1 MTNHSRSLEN
11 DTIIDGTYRVLDFL
25 GEGGMGV
32 VYKVEH
38 SQLNKILALK
48 ILKTNQLSEAVWQRF
63 RNEAQAIARLEHRNI
78 VKIYDMNQT
87 DGGRP
92 YYTMDFLTGESLA
105 DLLKGTKTLSLSQAL
120 HIFRQVCSGL
130 AYAHSRGII
139 HRDIKPANIM
149 LLGKATAEPLQV
161 KIVDFGI
168 AKLVDDDGHTIQGV
182 TRPGEVFGSPL
193 YMSPEQCTGSKLD
206 GRSDMYSVAVTMFK
220 ALTGITPFR
229 GRTAIETT
237 MMHQSDAP
245 PLLNSVSPDLQYPA
259 KLERIIDKMLSKS
272 PEQRYQSLAEVE
284 NELQK
289 IQIKIGQASPVVS
302 SIDQSRT
309 NKEERDWDELTEPND
324 TVSATGEGTIE
335 QKHHN
340 LKWSLILLVAS
351 STVVLA
357 SSILYALTGPFSAK
371 KLQPIGPKADFKSP
385 LAEASG
391 MPTYSDEM
399 EGAVGSQVAKGIDKI
414 DQLEGNEVVEKSTI
428 QDFLGQKFKPFSQKQ
443 KLKKGSY
450 QTKFEFPEKFSI
462 GQVKFI
468 PSSATPKGI
477 NLQASAKGPLWV
489 PVGAAVRF
497 EANEL
502 IGDYP
507 QLLAYFQPNDLLVL
521 QIPKQVK
528 RSSELIANIARLKG
542 LDCLEL
548 PDSKLEAADLKV
560 LEPLTNLRTLIISR
574 SNLGGEVLAKSALIK
589 QVCVLNIEMVPNI
602 GPILAELNPN
612 FFGLVINRCVIT
624 SENIEQIARLHNL
637 SALFMNGC
645 LITDS
650 DLHSLIGLKKLT
662 FLDLEGCDNLT
673 SNCLPTIEKI
683 KSLRYLTLPEKLDTE
698 EFHRILRSRLPELKF
713 VQPSAK
719 I

>member
-1 MTNHSRSLEN
+1 MTNHSKSLEI

-48 ILKTNQLSEAVWQRF
+48 ILKTSQLSEAVWQRF

-87 DGGRP
+87 DSGRP
-92 YYTMDFLTGESLA
+92 YYTMDFLIGESLA
-105 DLLKGTKTLSLSQAL
+105 DHLKGNKTLSLSQAL

-149 LLGKATAEPLQV
+149 LLGNSAAEQLQV

-168 AKLVDDDGHTIQGV
+168 AKLVDDDGHTIQGL
-182 TRPGEVFGSPL
+182 TKPGEVFGSPL

-245 PLLNSVSPDLQYPA
+245 PLLNSVSPDLQYPT

-272 PEQRYQSLAEVE
+272 PEERYQSLAEVE

-302 SIDQSRT
+302 SIARANANPSEYDG
-309 NKEERDWDELTEPND
+309 DEQTEQND
-324 TVSATGEGTIE
+324 SVSATGEGTIE
-335 QKHHN
+335 QKRHN
-340 LKWSLILLVAS
+340 LKWSLILLVTS

-371 KLQPIGPKADFKSP
+371 KLQPIGPTARLRSPLDDYKKMDPYDSIVTNAVGQKGQDRTDPLDENKSP
-385 LAEASG
+385 AI
-391 MPTYSDEM
+391 
-399 EGAVGSQVAKGIDKI
+399 QKF
-414 DQLEGNEVVEKSTI
+414 LERR
-428 QDFLGQKFKPFSQKQ
+428 FKPFSQH
-443 KLKKGSY
+443 KLLPNGAS
-450 QTKFEFPEKFSI
+450 QLKFEFPQEFSL
-462 GQVKFI
+462 GTVKFTQAKDIRNTSNPKI
-468 PSSATPKGI
+468 PAQGLLPV
-477 NLQASAKGPLWV
+477 PL
-489 PVGAAVRF
+489 GAAVRF
-497 EANEL
+497 EPTDV

-507 QLLAYFQPNDLLVL
+507 QLLSYFQSNDLQTLR
-521 QIPKQVK
+521 IPATAS
-528 RSSELIANIARLKG
+528 RSNELIANIARLKG

-548 PDSKLEAADLKV
+548 ADCKLEASDLKT
-560 LEPLTNLRTLIISR
+560 LESLKNLRALNLSR
-574 SNLGGEVLAKSALIK
+574 CNLGGADLAGSALLS
-589 QVCVLNIEMVPNI
+589 QVGYLNIEAVKNI
-602 GPILAELNPN
+602 GPVIDGLNPN
-612 FFGLVINRCVIT
+612 IFGLVLNSCQCTTLDLEKVAKLR
-624 SENIEQIARLHNL
+624 ELR
-637 SALFMNGC
+637 ALYLNGC
-645 LITDS
+645 KITDR
-650 DLHSLIGLKKLT
+650 DLSSLVGTKSLVV
-662 FLDLEGCDNLT
+662 LDLEGCDNLT
-673 SNCLPTIEKI
+673 KDSLLSIQNI
-683 KSLRYLTLPEKLDTE
+683 KSLRFLKLPAQLDSQ
-698 EFHRILRSRLPELKF
+698 EFHLILRSHQPRLKF
-713 VQPSAK
+713 DLP
-719 I
+719 

>member
-1 MTNHSRSLEN
+1 MTNHSRSLEI

-25 GEGGMGV
+25 GEGGMGL

-48 ILKTNQLSEAVWQRF
+48 ILKTSQLSEAVWQRF

-87 DGGRP
+87 DSGRP
-92 YYTMDFLTGESLA
+92 YYTMDFLVGESLA
-105 DLLKGTKTLSLSQAL
+105 DYLKGNKTLSLSQAL

-149 LLGKATAEPLQV
+149 LLGNASAEQLQV

-206 GRSDMYSVAVTMFK
+206 GRSDMYSVAVSMFK

-272 PEQRYQSLAEVE
+272 PEARYQSLAEVE

-302 SIDQSRT
+302 SIDQANDNRR
-309 NKEERDWDELTEPND
+309 EYDWDEQTEQND
-324 TVSATGEGTIE
+324 SVNATGEGTNE
-335 QKHHN
+335 QKRHN
-340 LKWSLILLVAS
+340 VKWSLILLVAS
-351 STVVLA
+351 STVVFA
-357 SSILYALTGPFSAK
+357 SAVLYTLIGPLSAK
-371 KLQPIGPKADFKSP
+371 KIQPIGPKVDFNSA
-385 LAEASG
+385 LNEAPG
-391 MPTYSDEM
+391 MGSYGEEM
-399 EGAVGSQVAKGIDKI
+399 EGAVGKKVVRGIDKG
-414 DQLEGNEVVEKSTI
+414 DELESTEAVEKSTI
-428 QDFLGQKFKPFSQKQ
+428 QDFLRQEFKPFSQKIV
-443 KLKKGSY
+443 LKDGSS
-450 QTKFEFPEKFSI
+450 QTKFDFPKKFSI
-462 GQVKFI
+462 GRVIFI
-468 PSSATPKGI
+468 PSSFTAKGVS
-477 NLQASAKGPLWV
+477 LKASAQGPVLV

-502 IGDYP
+502 VGEYP
-507 QLLAYFQPNDLLVL
+507 KLLAYFRPNDLLVL
-521 QIPKQVK
+521 QIPKDVK
-528 RSSELIANIARLKG
+528 RSSELIANIARLKS

-548 PDSKLEAADLKV
+548 PDSKLEAADLKA
-560 LEPLTNLRTLIISR
+560 LEPLTRLRTLVISR
-574 SNLGGEVLAKSALIK
+574 SNLSGDVLAKSALVKRLI
-589 QVCVLNIEMVPNI
+589 VLNIEKVTNV
-602 GPILAELNPN
+602 GPILAAVNPN
-612 FFGLVINRCVIT
+612 FYGLILNRCVLT
-624 SENIEQIARLHNL
+624 SQNLEQLARLHHLNI
-637 SALFMNGC
+637 LFLNGC
-645 LITDS
+645 LISDA
-650 DLHSLIGLKKLT
+650 DLHNLEGLKELVS
-662 FLDLEGCDNLT
+662 LDLEGCDNLT

-683 KSLRYLTLPEKLDTE
+683 KSLRFLTLPEKLDTE
-698 EFHRILRSRLPELKF
+698 EFHRILRSHLPELQF

>member
-1 MTNHSRSLEN
+1 MTNHSKSLEI

-48 ILKTNQLSEAVWQRF
+48 ILKTSQLSEAVWQRF

-87 DGGRP
+87 DSGRP
-92 YYTMDFLTGESLA
+92 YYTMDFLIGESLA
-105 DLLKGTKTLSLSQAL
+105 DHLKGNKTLSLSQAL

-149 LLGKATAEPLQV
+149 LLGNSAAEQLQV

-168 AKLVDDDGHTIQGV
+168 AKLVDDDGHTIQGL
-182 TRPGEVFGSPL
+182 TKPGEVFGSPL

-272 PEQRYQSLAEVE
+272 PEERYQSLAEVE

-289 IQIKIGQASPVVS
+289 IQIKIGKASPVVS
-302 SIDQSRT
+302 STDQGHANQEEQYADEATEQIDT
-309 NKEERDWDELTEPND
+309 I
-324 TVSATGEGTIE
+324 SATGEGTIE
-335 QKHHN
+335 QKRHN
-340 LKWSLILLVAS
+340 LKWSLILLVTS

-357 SSILYALTGPFSAK
+357 SAILYALTGPFAANK
-371 KLQPIGPKADFKSP
+371 IQPLGPKAIFKSP
-385 LAEASG
+385 LVDKSELG
-391 MPTYSDEM
+391 NYREEM
-399 EGAVGSQVAKGIDKI
+399 EGAVGNKIFKDIDKT
-414 DQLEGNEVVEKSTI
+414 DENHRSEESDKSNI
-428 QDFLGQKFKPFSQKQ
+428 QKFLGQKFEPFSQKQ
-443 KLKKGSY
+443 VLKDGSS
-450 QTKFEFPEKFSI
+450 QTKFEFPKKFSI
-462 GQVKFI
+462 GKVKFI
-468 PSSATPKGI
+468 TSIVAAKEV
-477 NLQASAKGPLWV
+477 NLEASAQGTVLV

-502 IGDYP
+502 VGDYP

-521 QIPKQVK
+521 QIPKEVK
-528 RSSELIANIARLKG
+528 RSTELIANIARLKG
-542 LDCLEL
+542 LDSLEL
-548 PDSKLEAADLKV
+548 PDSKLEAADLKA
-560 LEPLTNLRTLIISR
+560 LEPLTNLRTLVISR
-574 SNLGGEVLAKSALIK
+574 SNLSGDVLAKSGLIK
-589 QVCVLNIEMVPNI
+589 RLIVLNLEKVTNV
-602 GPILAELNPN
+602 GPILAVLNPN
-612 FFGLVINRCVIT
+612 FYGLILNRCVLT
-624 SENIEQIARLHNL
+624 SKNLQQLARLHHLNI
-637 SALFMNGC
+637 LFLNGC
-645 LITDS
+645 LITDA
-650 DLHSLIGLKKLT
+650 DLHNLEGLKELVS
-662 FLDLEGCDNLT
+662 LDLEGCENLT
-673 SNCLPTIEKI
+673 AECLPTIEKI
-683 KSLRYLTLPEKLDTE
+683 KSLRFLTLPEKLDTE
-698 EFHRILRSRLPELKF
+698 EFHRILRSHIPELQF

>member
-105 DLLKGTKTLSLSQAL
+105 DLLKGNKTLSLSQAL

-149 LLGKATAEPLQV
+149 LLGNATAEPLQV

-302 SIDQSRT
+302 SIDQVHP
-309 NKEERDWDELTEPND
+309 NQEEHDSDELTEQTE

-357 SSILYALTGPFSAK
+357 SAILYALTGPLSAK
-371 KLQPIGPKADFKSP
+371 KLKPIGPTARLSSPLDDYKKMDPYDSMVTNAVGQKGQDRTDPLDESKSP
-385 LAEASG
+385 AI
-391 MPTYSDEM
+391 
-399 EGAVGSQVAKGIDKI
+399 QKF
-414 DQLEGNEVVEKSTI
+414 LE
-428 QDFLGQKFKPFSQKQ
+428 QRFKPFSQQ
-443 KLKKGSY
+443 KLLPNGAS
-450 QTKFEFPEKFSI
+450 QLKFEFPQEFSL
-462 GQVKFI
+462 GTVKLTQTKDIRNTSSPKI
-468 PSSATPKGI
+468 PA
-477 NLQASAKGPLWV
+477 QGPLLV
-489 PVGAAVRF
+489 PPGAAVRF
-497 EANEL
+497 EPADV

-507 QLLAYFQPNDLLVL
+507 QLLSYFQSNDLQTLR
-521 QIPKQVK
+521 IPATAS
-528 RSSELIANIARLKG
+528 RSDELISNIARLKG

-548 PDSKLEAADLKV
+548 ADCKLEASDLKT
-560 LEPLTNLRTLIISR
+560 LESLKNLRALNLSR
-574 SNLGGEVLAKSALIK
+574 CNLGGDDLTGSALLS
-589 QVCVLNIEMVPNI
+589 QVGHLNIEAVKNI
-602 GPILAELNPN
+602 GPVIDGLNPN
-612 FFGLVINRCVIT
+612 IFGLVLNRCQC
-624 SENIEQIARLHNL
+624 NARELEKVAKLRNL
-637 SALFMNGC
+637 RALYLNGC
-645 LITDS
+645 KITDK
-650 DLHSLIGLKKLT
+650 DLSSLVGTKSLVV
-662 FLDLEGCDNLT
+662 LDLEGCDNLT
-673 SNCLPTIEKI
+673 KDSLLSIQNI
-683 KSLRYLTLPEKLDTE
+683 KSLGFLKLPAQLDSQ
-698 EFHRILRSRLPELKF
+698 EFHLILRSQQPRLQFDLP
-713 VQPSAK
+713 
-719 I
+719 